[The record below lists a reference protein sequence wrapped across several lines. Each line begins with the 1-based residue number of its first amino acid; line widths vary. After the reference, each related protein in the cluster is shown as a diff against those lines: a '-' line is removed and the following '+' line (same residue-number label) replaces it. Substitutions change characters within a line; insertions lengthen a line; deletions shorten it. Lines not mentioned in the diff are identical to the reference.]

1 MHLFLIFLL
10 FSPRLSAILFYFS
23 VYRLYGIAQYKSR
36 SVEFPSISLVR
47 WRSASF
53 RYRRDDCWYVL
64 SFLSCLL
71 VFSLAHFL
79 APFIPVFYPYL
90 PLSYLASSNLA
101 SLLASILSC
110 FLFSFVHT
118 SMLMISSPI
127 IFFYR

>member
-36 SVEFPSISLVR
+36 SVEFLTISLVR

-71 VFSLAHFL
+71 VFSLVNFL
-79 APFIPVFYPYL
+79 APFIPVFHPYL
-90 PLSYLASSNLA
+90 LLSYLASSNLA
-101 SLLASILSC
+101 SLLALILSC
-110 FLFSFVHT
+110 VLFSFMHT
-118 SMLMISSPI
+118 SMLMIT
-127 IFFYR
+127 FFYL